1 MKVRIL
7 GCGPSYGVP
16 SLSRGYGE
24 CDPNNPKNIRL
35 RTAMLLTT
43 EYGNIVFDTGPE
55 IRQQLI
61 AAGTPKIDAVVY
73 THAHYD
79 HMGGAEDLRKALGNT
94 DAPQPLPVYLTH
106 TDEREFRNL
115 LYFAFKPIVDTPL
128 FDIKNIKPY
137 QEFDINGLKIFPIK
151 QYHDIN
157 NTNIS
162 IGYRIKDFAYST
174 DVKKMDEEGFEA
186 LKGIKTWILG
196 VTTPTQNPKHIN
208 LEEALEW
215 IERIKP
221 QRVFLTHMGTRMDY
235 DTLCQKLPPH
245 IRPVY
250 DGMEIDI
257 E

>member
-16 SLSRGYGE
+16 SLSRGYGH
-24 CDPNNPKNIRL
+24 CDPYNPKNKRS
-35 RTAMLLTT
+35 RTAMLLKT
-43 EYGNIVFDTGPE
+43 EQGNIVFDTGPE

-61 AAGTPKIDAVVY
+61 EAGTPQIDALIY
-73 THAHYD
+73 THSHYD
-79 HMGGAEDLRKALGNT
+79 HMGGAEDLRKALGDEET
-94 DAPQPLPVYLTH
+94 AHPLPVYLTH

-115 LYFAFKPIVDTPL
+115 LYFAFKPIAKNPL
-128 FDIKNIKPY
+128 FEVHNIKPY
-137 QEFDINGLKIFPIK
+137 QEFSINGLKIFPIK
-151 QYHDIN
+151 QYHDDS
-157 NTNIS
+157 IS
-162 IGYRIKDFAYST
+162 IGYRINNFAYST

-196 VTTPTQNPKHIN
+196 VTTPALNPKHIN
-208 LEEALEW
+208 LDEALQW
-215 IERIKP
+215 IEHIKP
-221 QRVFLTHMGTRMDY
+221 ERVFFTHMGTRMDY
-235 DTLCQKLPPH
+235 ERLCKELPSH